1 MIKLVVEELSQ
12 KFKNRLKIINKDIY
26 ADYDQFI
33 SHFLT
38 RGGVVEA
45 GIEIEPNS

>member
-1 MIKLVVEELSQ
+1 MIKLIAGELTT
-12 KFKNRLKIINKDIY
+12 KLKNRLKILNKDIY

-38 RGGVVEA
+38 RGGV
-45 GIEIEPNS
+45 I